1 MSTFQRKLA
10 LCLAALVASSIQVPS
25 LARAVSDPVL
35 TAPSLVDFSD
45 SNWAAGSFGISGYSV
60 QADAGTTILASIT
73 LTNAPAGDSLTITA
87 SSNLTATYPYSSSN
101 FTRFTEIAFTGSKEN
116 INAALASTSFKYVSA
131 TGAKNSTA
139 KIKVMVTENVPG
151 VAYFAKD
158 DRFYKVGHFM
168 STAGAALVNNQ
179 DSGYFCGTGA
189 NAAYGSDSD
198 RSTYI
203 TNYASVQA
211 LTVVGVGDSR
221 CTWGEANRLAKAST
235 LKGKNGYLVN
245 ITTADENE
253 FLRVKLQ
260 GALNSWIGGTDG
272 ANDGTHSN
280 ETGTAFTYTSNS
292 NLSDNYSGG
301 TEGLWHFYD
310 GPEKGQIFWRYLG
323 GYSGMTGANYPINT
337 HDKWLNYRA
346 TWEKVGHN
354 VGGGNTNISQASKND
369 LVGYTNWSS
378 PNEPNNGSS
387 SFTFTDSAGRTTT
400 GQQGEDNIVFNWV
413 SANGNW
419 NDLHGNEPT
428 VPYYGYI
435 IEYGDSTAFTG
446 VSKLESSVGYPLT
459 VTLNK
464 QDGGSTS
471 TANTTIVGSI
481 TSLVT
486 PTRSGYYFNGWFTG
500 SSGGS
505 AITFPYTHA
514 QTSNFTLY
522 AQWTQLSHSI
532 TFFDSN
538 TASASGTDGGTA
550 PASQTGSGV
559 DTVTLNANTL
569 SISNYNFSGW
579 ATSNGS
585 TTVVYT
591 DSATV
596 TITPGLTLSLYPVWT
611 PITYSIT
618 YSSGI
623 SGQSPYI
630 ETITVNRTANQSFA
644 FSPISGYRIKSV
656 VVNGVSQGAVNS
668 YTFSN
673 VTTNHSLSVEF
684 ELIPSSTS
692 STPTYVPQK
701 SAEQVAA
708 ELAAQKLADEKAAEV
723 LATQQKALS
732 DNAAADKTFQSLQDQ
747 INSALS
753 NGSTSKGSSTKAPAK
768 TSSSS
773 KSSSSSSVDTSKSGL
788 SVPEGTILI
797 TPTQI
802 ASLEI
807 AKSASGNSANIAI
820 SQLKSGQRVK
830 VTVISKA
837 DLNSNSID
845 LGSTQITEVTP
856 NPSSS
861 ASTKSPTSIAI
872 KPAPKTSASTSNQ
885 AQVSVTGAKKNQRVR
900 VTVKSK

>member
-1 MSTFQRKLA
+1 MSTFRRKLA
-10 LCLAALVASSIQVPS
+10 LCLAALVASCIQVPS
-25 LARAVSDPVL
+25 LARAVSDPEL

-73 LTNAPAGDSLTITA
+73 LMGAPEGDSLTLTE
-87 SSNLTATYPYSSSN
+87 SSNLIATYPYTSSDFAS
-101 FTRFTEIAFTGSKEN
+101 FTEIAFTGSKEN
-116 INAALASTSFKYVSA
+116 IDAALASSSFKYISA
-131 TGAKNSTA
+131 TGDKNSTA

-168 STAGAALVNNQ
+168 ITAGAPLDNNQ
-179 DSGYFCGTGA
+179 DSGYFCGDGA
-189 NAAYGSDSD
+189 NEAYGLDED

-235 LKGKNGYLVN
+235 FKGKNGYLAN

-253 FLRVKLQ
+253 FLKVKLQ

-280 ETGTAFTYTSNS
+280 ETGTAFTYTSNR
-292 NLSDNYSGG
+292 NLSDTYSGG

-323 GYSGMTGANYPINT
+323 GYSGMSGANYPINT

-354 VGGGNTNISQASKND
+354 VGDGNTNISQANQND
-369 LVGYTNWSS
+369 SVGYTSWSS
-378 PNEPNNGSS
+378 PSEPNNGSS

-435 IEYGDSTAFTG
+435 IEYGDSTAFNG
-446 VSKLESSVGYPLT
+446 VSKLESSVGFPLT

-471 TANTTIVGSI
+471 TLNTTIGGSI

-522 AQWTQLSHSI
+522 AQWTQLSYSI

-538 TASASGTDGGTA
+538 TASASGTDGGNA

-623 SGQSPYI
+623 SGQSPTI
-630 ETITVNRTANQSFA
+630 ETITVNRTANQGFA

-701 SAEQVAA
+701 SAEQEAA
-708 ELAAQKLADEKAAEV
+708 ELAAQKLADAKAAEV

-747 INSALS
+747 INSAL
-753 NGSTSKGSSTKAPAK
+753 NNESTSKSSSTKAPAK

-773 KSSSSSSVDTSKSGL
+773 ETTSSSSVDTSKSGL

-807 AKSASGNSANIAI
+807 AKSSSGNSANIAI

-837 DLNSNSID
+837 DLSSNSID

>member
-1 MSTFQRKLA
+1 MEKIRFGLSKLLIGSLLSLIFTFIPPVVITKFQPAFANPGGISSAPLLWLDATDIDSDTATSNPADSATVSRWEDRSPYGNDATVLA
-10 LCLAALVASSIQVPS
+10 GQNTPTYSATSGINNGPAIRFTRYADDSGTVFSAPVDIRAGTRPDITVFAVYRAINPANGALYGIWGNDNGSWDRFAICCGFTGVDTGVIGLPPAGYAVGGAGTGTRLLTVVYDGTLSGSSPTQTNSGPTNGSSVWFEGGQVTTFTDNTTGNTQITGTSGVNTAQSNIRIGWDGDGSAFNGWISELIIFGSALSSADVVTVSNYLGAKYDLTIAPTPVTLAAT
-25 LARAVSDPVL
+25 AVETTSAIL
-35 TAPSLVDFSD
+35 
-45 SNWAAGSFGISGYSV
+45 N
-60 QADAGTTILASIT
+60 GTVNAHKDTTTSIT
-73 LTNAPAGDSLTITA
+73 IRYSTDSSSVTN
-87 SSNLTATYPYSSSN
+87 NTATSPTVSPSQ
-101 FTRFTEIAFTGSKEN
+101 TGGNSDVSVS
-116 INAALASTSFKYVSA
+116 ASVTGLSPGTKYWFRVSA
-131 TGAKNSTA
+131 TNTRGT
-139 KIKVMVTENVPG
+139 NV
-151 VAYFAKD
+151 
-158 DRFYKVGHFM
+158 
-168 STAGAALVNNQ
+168 
-179 DSGYFCGTGA
+179 
-189 NAAYGSDSD
+189 
-198 RSTYI
+198 
-203 TNYASVQA
+203 
-211 LTVVGVGDSR
+211 
-221 CTWGEANRLAKAST
+221 
-235 LKGKNGYLVN
+235 
-245 ITTADENE
+245 
-253 FLRVKLQ
+253 
-260 GALNSWIGGTDG
+260 GALQSFTTPISVTYNTQGGSAISSGSTPP
-272 ANDGTHSN
+272 NGT
-280 ETGTAFTYTSNS
+280 
-292 NLSDNYSGG
+292 
-301 TEGLWHFYD
+301 
-310 GPEKGQIFWRYLG
+310 
-323 GYSGMTGANYPINT
+323 
-337 HDKWLNYRA
+337 
-346 TWEKVGHN
+346 
-354 VGGGNTNISQASKND
+354 IS
-369 LVGYTNWSS
+369 SS
-378 PNEPNNGSS
+378 PG
-387 SFTFTDSAGRTTT
+387 
-400 GQQGEDNIVFNWV
+400 
-413 SANGNW
+413 
-419 NDLHGNEPT
+419 
-428 VPYYGYI
+428 
-435 IEYGDSTAFTG
+435 
-446 VSKLESSVGYPLT
+446 
-459 VTLNK
+459 
-464 QDGGSTS
+464 
-471 TANTTIVGSI
+471 
-481 TSLVT
+481 T
-486 PTRSGYYFNGWFTG
+486 PTRSGYAFAGWFTA
-500 SSGGS
+500 SDTGS
-505 AITFPYTHA
+505 AITFPYSHS
-514 QTSNFTLY
+514 QTSNFSLY
-522 AQWTQLSHSI
+522 AQWTQLTHSI

-538 TASASGTDGGTA
+538 TASASGADGGTA

-569 SISNYNFSGW
+569 SLSNYNFSGW

-630 ETITVNRTANQSFA
+630 ETITVNRTANQGFA

-701 SAEQVAA
+701 SAEQEAA

-753 NGSTSKGSSTKAPAK
+753 NGSTSKSSSTKAPAK

-773 KSSSSSSVDTSKSGL
+773 KSSSSSKVETSKSGL

-807 AKSASGNSANIAI
+807 AKSSSGNSANIAI

-861 ASTKSPTSIAI
+861 ATTKSPTSIAI
-872 KPAPKTSASTSNQ
+872 KPAPKTSAKTSNQ

-900 VTVKSK
+900 VTIKSK